1 MLLKSCSDF
10 KRELLRKSV
19 HYNVKAIADTLLF
32 KNVLVRL
39 HEAKGDLHEKETEIK
54 NRSLCFAAYK

>member
-10 KRELLRKSV
+10 KRELLRKSM
-19 HYNVKAIADTLLF
+19 HYIVKAIADTLLF

-39 HEAKGDLHEKETEIK
+39 HEAKGDLHEKET
-54 NRSLCFAAYK
+54 